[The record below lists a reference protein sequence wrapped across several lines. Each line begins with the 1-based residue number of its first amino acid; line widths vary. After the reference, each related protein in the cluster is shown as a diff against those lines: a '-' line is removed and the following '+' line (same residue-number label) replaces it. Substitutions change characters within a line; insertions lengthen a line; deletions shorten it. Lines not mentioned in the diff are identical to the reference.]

1 MKHNFNENSSMQNLW
16 EKIKYEKQQQSN
28 NKFKKV
34 YVQKTGSF
42 HSLGNDVINE
52 QEEEERQ
59 ITLEESK
66 EENLPPT

>member
-1 MKHNFNENSSMQNLW
+1 MQNLW

-28 NKFKKV
+28 NKFKQV